1 MYMKQNRKKILINTP
16 SLKLLGGV
24 SNHFMGLNNFWN
36 FKINYCYVGSRNGI
50 NGILLLPIDVL
61 KFCLKIIFFQPDYI
75 LINPSLQVNALKRD
89 SIFLRV
95 SKLLKKNTIIF
106 FHGWDLEVQKLID
119 NNKYDLLKNY
129 NKADM
134 FFVLA
139 SSFKQKLEN
148 WGFKQPINLTTTKVD
163 DLLVSDFIIEKK
175 KITKSILFL
184 ARIEKQKGI
193 YLVLKT
199 YKKLKK
205 KYKDLSLTIVGDGN
219 ELTNV
224 KKYISENKLNDV
236 KVTGRLSGQS
246 LKDEFIKNSLY
257 FFPTYHGE
265 GMPTSLLEAMA
276 FGLTI
281 VSRPVGGTSDF
292 FKPEMGVLTE
302 SKDPEVYFNILDN
315 YFTNENLLKETST
328 FNHKYA
334 MSNFL
339 ASNVVQCL
347 EKSLSKI

>member
-1 MYMKQNRKKILINTP
+1 MINQKKLLINTP

-24 SNHFMGLNNFWN
+24 SNHFMGLNNYWN

-61 KFCLKIIFFQPDYI
+61 KFCLKIVFFQPDYI
-75 LINPSLQVNALKRD
+75 LINPSLQLNALKRD
-89 SIFLRV
+89 AVFLSI
-95 SKLLKKNTIIF
+95 SKLFKKNTAIF
-106 FHGWDLEVQKLID
+106 FHGWDIEIEKLID
-119 NNKYDLLKNY
+119 NDNYDLLKNY

-139 SSFKQKLEN
+139 SSFKHKLEE

-163 DLLVSDFIIEKK
+163 DLLVSDFKVEKK
-175 KITKSILFL
+175 MITKSILFL

-193 YLVLKT
+193 YIVLKT
-199 YKKLKK
+199 YKKLKEK
-205 KYKDLSLTIVGDGN
+205 HKDLSLTIVGDGN

-224 KKYISENKLNDV
+224 KKYINENKLNDV

-246 LKDEFIKNSLY
+246 LKDVFINNSLY

-265 GMPTSLLEAMA
+265 GMPTSLLESMA

-281 VSRPVGGTSDF
+281 VSRPVGGISDF
-292 FKPEMGVLTE
+292 FKSEMGGLTE
-302 SKDPEVYFNILDN
+302 SKDPEVYFNILNN
-315 YFTNENLLKETST
+315 YLTNENLLKEISI

-334 MSNFL
+334 MRNFL

-347 EKSLSKI
+347 EKHLSKI